1 VPDGKTRALWLLLV
15 LLIGLLLPVPI
26 VAEAES
32 VALEVRDTRSR
43 ALLLTVSL
51 CLGDRFY
58 LRYTHSTAKTEVEE
72 HFEIVGRKEI
82 VLDRMIYASG
92 GAGLPDFPPAGAT
105 IRVEGGRF
113 VLEGINKRF
122 LSLERIR
129 VAYFYPFILG
139 NCEKEYRLSDL
150 ARGGLVDVLIRSQD
164 GENRR
169 RGQPHD

>member
-1 VPDGKTRALWLLLV
+1 VSDGQARALWLLLV
-15 LLIGLLLPVPI
+15 LLLGLLLPAPI
-26 VAEAES
+26 VAGAES

-92 GAGLPDFPPAGAT
+92 GAGFPDFPPAGA
-105 IRVEGGRF
+105 IFRVEGGRF
-113 VLEGINKRF
+113 VLEGINTHFR
-122 LSLERIR
+122 SLERIR

-139 NCEKEYRLSDL
+139 ARDKEYRLSDL
-150 ARGGLVDVLIRSQD
+150 ARGRLVDVLIRSQN
-164 GENRR
+164 GEDDRR
-169 RGQPHD
+169 DQLHD